1 MEFNFL
7 EEQEKIMLANEH
19 INGIITKYNEILM
32 NLSDKEKNV
41 MQLYYYFKK
50 LDTFKSMTPKGNYW
64 DDKREKY
71 INKGLEIIKNLG
83 TKTFSNIHSLD
94 EIRKNVDS
102 YMSNSDLLNI
112 ITSFSLEIK
121 SAYKKYCD
129 YVYTVLPI
137 SGIKELE
144 ESRHREN
151 QYLNSINNGV
161 FATATMESIEKYI
174 ARANVGGMIVHG
186 NEIEYPSNPFLN
198 ISEEGLTLI
207 KPVSIYL
214 SNVDLFEPQ
223 FDYEIDSNGI
233 PHFVYG
239 GEWIAPHEKVPC
251 IEKQTTYLPTS
262 FLENN
267 IVYYQENGE
276 MIQINKE
283 IKKL

>member
-1 MEFNFL
+1 MEFNFV

-32 NLSDKEKNV
+32 SLSDKEKNV

-50 LDTFKSMTPKGNYW
+50 IDTFKSMTPKGNYW
-64 DDKREKY
+64 DDKREEY

-83 TKTFSNIHSLD
+83 TKTFSNVHSLD

-186 NEIEYPSNPFLN
+186 NEIEYPSNPFSN
-198 ISEEGLTLI
+198 ISEEELTLI
-207 KPVSIYL
+207 NPVSIYMG
-214 SNVDLFEPQ
+214 NVDLFEPQ

-251 IEKQTTYLPTS
+251 IEKQTTYLPTR
-262 FLENN
+262 FLDDN
-267 IVYYQENGE
+267 IVYYQQNGE

>member
-1 MEFNFL
+1 MEFNFV

-64 DDKREKY
+64 DDKREEY

-186 NEIEYPSNPFLN
+186 NEIEYPSNPFSN
-198 ISEEGLTLI
+198 ISEEELTLI
-207 KPVSIYL
+207 NPVSIYMG
-214 SNVDLFEPQ
+214 NVDLFEPQ

-251 IEKQTTYLPTS
+251 IEKQTTYLPTR
-262 FLENN
+262 FLDDN
-267 IVYYQENGE
+267 IVYYQQNGE

>member
-174 ARANVGGMIVHG
+174 ARANVGGMIVDG
-186 NEIEYPSNPFLN
+186 SAVKYPSNPFLN

-214 SNVDLFEPQ
+214 SNVDFFEPQ

>member
-151 QYLNSINNGV
+151 QYVNSINNGV

-276 MIQINKE
+276 MIKINKE

>member
-1 MEFNFL
+1 MEFNFV

-64 DDKREKY
+64 DDKREEY

-151 QYLNSINNGV
+151 QYLNSVNNGV

-186 NEIEYPSNPFLN
+186 NEIEYPSNPFSN
-198 ISEEGLTLI
+198 ISEEELTLI
-207 KPVSIYL
+207 NPVSIYMG
-214 SNVDLFEPQ
+214 NVDLFEPQ

-251 IEKQTTYLPTS
+251 IEKQTTYLPTR
-262 FLENN
+262 FLDDN
-267 IVYYQENGE
+267 IVYYQQNGE

>member
-1 MEFNFL
+1 MEFNFV

-32 NLSDKEKNV
+32 SLSDKEKNV

-64 DDKREKY
+64 DDKREEY

-174 ARANVGGMIVHG
+174 ARANVCGMIVHG
-186 NEIEYPSNPFLN
+186 NKIEYPSNPFSN
-198 ISEEGLTLI
+198 ISEEELTLI
-207 KPVSIYL
+207 NPVSIYMG
-214 SNVDLFEPQ
+214 NVDLFEPQ

-251 IEKQTTYLPTS
+251 IEKQTTYLPTR
-262 FLENN
+262 FLDDN
-267 IVYYQENGE
+267 IVYYQQNGE

>member
-1 MEFNFL
+1 MEFNFV
-7 EEQEKIMLANEH
+7 EEHEKIMLANEH

-129 YVYTVLPI
+129 YVYTILPI

-174 ARANVGGMIVHG
+174 ARANVGDMRVHG
-186 NEIEYPSNPFLN
+186 NKIEYPSNPFSN
-198 ISEEGLTLI
+198 ISEEELTLI
-207 KPVSIYL
+207 NPVSIYMG
-214 SNVDLFEPQ
+214 NVDLFEPQ

-251 IEKQTTYLPTS
+251 IEKQTTYLPTR
-262 FLENN
+262 FLDDN
-267 IVYYQENGE
+267 IVYYQQNGE

>member
-1 MEFNFL
+1 MEFNFV

-64 DDKREKY
+64 DDKREEY

-186 NEIEYPSNPFLN
+186 NEIEYPSNPFSN
-198 ISEEGLTLI
+198 ISEEELTLI
-207 KPVSIYL
+207 NPVSIYMG
-214 SNVDLFEPQ
+214 NVDLFEPQ

-239 GEWIAPHEKVPC
+239 GEWIASHEKVPC
-251 IEKQTTYLPTS
+251 IEKQTTYLPTR
-262 FLENN
+262 FLDDN
-267 IVYYQENGE
+267 IVYYQQNGE